1 MRIREEGGA
10 VEDKGRDRRNFK
22 KKKNE
27 KDNVKG

>member
-22 KKKNE
+22 KKRKMRRTM
-27 KDNVKG
+27 